1 MSASLRTAI
10 YSTILL
16 GAITSQAQVDRFTYA
31 ITDVTK
37 DGASWSALRKLDLQ
51 TGQYSDILF
60 NGVDAK
66 TVAYDAASRKA
77 LTQAPDAKW
86 GTALQ
91 SPFSTGVAAL
101 AFDRRH
107 NRLYYTP
114 MFIDQLR
121 YIDLS
126 NMKVYYVTDKAFSG
140 LGTMHGDEG
149 KIVTRMVINPDG
161 TGYAITNDANTF
173 IQFTTDKNPKVTS
186 LGSLVDDP
194 SNGGVSVHNR
204 CSSYGGDMIADDKG
218 NLYIL
223 TARNNVFKVDI
234 ETKTAKLLG
243 NIQGLTPNFTVNGA
257 AVDADGNILV
267 SSAVD
272 GTSYYT
278 VNPQDWKATPFKSSN
293 GIFRSSDLANSNYLS
308 TTKNATTEIATIKQ
322 PVSKFSNLVQVYPN
336 PVTANRFTLE
346 FNKIHAGSYTI
357 EVSNVSGTRVA
368 TKAVVINSENQ
379 LQPIVLPGTSAKG
392 IYLVRMLDNSKHSV
406 YEQKIMVQ

>member
-1 MSASLRTAI
+1 MRAALRTSI
-10 YSTILL
+10 FTSLL
-16 GAITSQAQVDRFTYA
+16 VTTLTSQAQTDRFSYA
-31 ITDVTK
+31 ITDITK
-37 DGASWSALRKLDLQ
+37 DGASWNALRKLDLQ

-60 NGVDAK
+60 NGSDAK
-66 TVAYDAASRKA
+66 TIAYDAATRKA
-77 LTQAPDAKW
+77 VEQKSDPKW
-86 GTALQ
+86 GTSLNN
-91 SPFSTGVAAL
+91 PFSTGVAAL
-101 AFDRRH
+101 AYDRRH

-173 IQFTTDKNPKVTS
+173 VQFTTDKNPKVTA

-194 SNGGVSVHNR
+194 SNGAVSVHNR
-204 CSSYGGDMIADDKG
+204 CSSFGGDMIADDRG

-223 TARNNVFKVDI
+223 TARNNVFQVNI

-243 NIQGLTPNFTVNGA
+243 NIQGLSQNFTVNGA
-257 AVDADGNILV
+257 AVDGDGNILV

-278 VNPQDWKATPFKSSN
+278 VSPKDWTATPYKASA

-308 TTKNATTEIATIKQ
+308 TNRNATTEIATIKQ
-322 PVSKFSNLVQVYPN
+322 PISKYSNLVQVYPN
-336 PVTANRFTLE
+336 PVTNNRFTLE
-346 FNKIHAGSYTI
+346 FNKIPSGSYTI
-357 EVSNVSGTRVA
+357 EVNDVTGTRVA
-368 TKAVVINSENQ
+368 QRALSINSENQ
-379 LQPIVLPGTSAKG
+379 LQSMSLPGASSKG
-392 IYLVRMLDNSKHSV
+392 IYLVRVLDNNKRAV